1 MMSLIETSLSE
12 VVWKQ
17 FAFKRRSFFTTFGTL
32 VVLQVLA
39 IFFSS
44 GGSGSSGFHG
54 RDLSVELTF
63 YSGDIVVIFTVLW
76 VFFIAIYATSKAAR
90 YDDYAFVG
98 NRLSSH
104 LANVLF
110 LLTAS
115 LIGGLSATLCGYI
128 VRIIV
133 YFSDDL
139 TMGEGLFQLPFDF
152 LLSIGAISLYGFL
165 FAAFGYVFGVIIQFH
180 RSFIFLLPAICVGVM
195 IATVSN
201 GYGEEMKAVFDFIIM
216 ETHFWLFLLKVLLV
230 SGVFFGLAMLL
241 SNKLE
246 VRK

>member
-17 FAFKRRSFFTTFGTL
+17 FVFKSKSFFTTFGTL
-32 VVLQVLA
+32 VILQVLA

-54 RDLSVELTF
+54 RDLSVELTY
-63 YSGDIVVIFTVLW
+63 YSGDIVVIFTILW
-76 VFFIAIYATSKAAR
+76 TFSLAIFTTTKAAR

-104 LANVLF
+104 LANILF

-115 LIGGLSATLCGYI
+115 LIGGISATLCGYI
-128 VRIIV
+128 VRILG
-133 YFSDDL
+133 YYSNEL
-139 TMGEGLFQLPFDF
+139 TMGAGLFQAPLDF
-152 LLSIGAISLYGFL
+152 LLSIGAISLYVFL
-165 FAAFGYVFGVIIQFH
+165 FASFGYVLGMIIQLH
-180 RSFIFLLPAICVGVM
+180 QSLKYMLPVICVGVL
-195 IATVSN
+195 IASVSS
-201 GYGEEMKAVFDFIIM
+201 GYDEEVGAVFGFIM
-216 ETHFWLFLLKVLLV
+216 RESHFWLFLLKVLLI
-230 SGVFFGLAMLL
+230 SGIFFVVAILL

>member
-1 MMSLIETSLSE
+1 MSLIETSLSE

-17 FAFKRRSFFTTFGTL
+17 FVFKSKSFFTTFGTL
-32 VVLQVLA
+32 VILQVLA

-54 RDLSVELTF
+54 RDLSVELNY
-63 YSGDIVVIFTVLW
+63 YSGDIVVIFTILW
-76 VFFIAIYATSKAAR
+76 TFSLAIFTTTKATR
-90 YDDYAFVG
+90 YDDYVFVG

-115 LIGGLSATLCGYI
+115 LIGGISATLCGFI
-128 VRIIV
+128 VRIIG
-133 YFSDDL
+133 YFSDDVM
-139 TMGEGLFQLPFDF
+139 MGGELFQSPLDF

-165 FAAFGYVFGVIIQFH
+165 FAALGYIFGMIIQFH
-180 RSFIFLLPAICVGVM
+180 RSFIFLLPVICVGVI
-195 IATVSN
+195 IASVTS
-201 GYGEEMKAVFDFIIM
+201 GYDEEMKAVFDFIMM
-216 ETHFWLFLLKVLLV
+216 ETHFWIFLLKVLLI
-230 SGVFFGLAMLL
+230 SGIFFVAAILL

>member
-12 VVWKQ
+12 VVLKQ
-17 FAFKRRSFFTTFGTL
+17 FAFKRTSFFTTFGTL
-32 VVLQVLA
+32 VILQVLA

-63 YSGDIVVIFTVLW
+63 YSGDIVVIFTILW
-76 VFFIAIYATSKAAR
+76 TFSLAIFTTTKATR

-128 VRIIV
+128 VRIIG

-139 TMGEGLFQLPFDF
+139 TMGEGLFQLPLDF